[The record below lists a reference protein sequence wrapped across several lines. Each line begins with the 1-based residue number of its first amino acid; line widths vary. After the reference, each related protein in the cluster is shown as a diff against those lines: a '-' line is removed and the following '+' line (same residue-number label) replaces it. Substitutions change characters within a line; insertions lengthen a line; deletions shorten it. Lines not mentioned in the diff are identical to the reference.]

1 MNALDAAETRTYQD
15 AIESVLPVLSAHREA
30 TEAGRSVALES
41 IAALKSAG
49 LARLLRPSRNGG
61 HGASLRAQVHACAE
75 LARAC
80 PASSWVLMVCGAH
93 NWMSGGFSQ
102 QCRAELFDSD
112 PDLLIPGTLASQGQ
126 FKKAEGGWRLS
137 GRWQFCSG
145 VDHSPWLLIGAGRAK
160 DSSGG
165 PGSLHVI
172 LPREEVDVDDTW
184 HTLGLRGSG
193 SKDVV
198 LDDVFVPAHRAEATG
213 ALFAGRSP
221 HVHDHENSGLYMIPV
236 LCSLSTQLGGT
247 VLGMAREML
256 SLFIEKTR
264 VRPDIYSGEGG
275 GAKARRGTMQR
286 RVAEAAGEITSAELL
301 LGRNC
306 DLFDEITTAKQV
318 VDDEAQA
325 LIRWQSSY
333 AVELCRRAVERLYA
347 GAGAHAA
354 YNDSLMQQ
362 YYRDVMMATHHAA
375 VDMDS
380 AAELQGMRLLGVET
394 GPHS

>member
-1 MNALDAAETRTYQD
+1 MNALDTAETRTYQE

-41 IAALKSAG
+41 ITALKAAG
-49 LARLLRPSRNGG
+49 LARLLTPSRNGG

-75 LARAC
+75 LARVC

-184 HTLGLRGSG
+184 HTLGMRGSG

-221 HVHDHENSGLYMIPV
+221 HVHDHANSGLYMIPV

-256 SLFIEKTR
+256 NLFIEKTR

>member
-1 MNALDAAETRTYQD
+1 MNALETSETRDDQA
-15 AIESVLPVLSAHREA
+15 AIGSVLPMLAAHRDE
-30 TEAGRSVALES
+30 TEAGRSVSPES
-41 IAALKSAG
+41 IAALKAAG
-49 LARLLRPSRNGG
+49 LARLMTPVNNGG
-61 HGASLRAQVHACAE
+61 SGATLRAQVYACSE

-102 QCRAELFDSD
+102 QCRSELFDD
-112 PDLLIPGTLASQGQ
+112 AANLMIPGTLASQGQ

-160 DSSGG
+160 NSVGG
-165 PGSLHVI
+165 PGSLHVM
-172 LPREEVDVDDTW
+172 LPRSDVEVDDTW
-184 HTLGLRGSG
+184 HTLGMCGSG

-213 ALFAGRSP
+213 ALFSGRSP
-221 HVHDHENSGLYMIPV
+221 HVNDHVNSGLYMIPV

-264 VRPDIYSGEGG
+264 VRTDIYSGEGS

-286 RVAEAAGEITSAELL
+286 RVAEAQGEITSAELL
-301 LGRNC
+301 LARNC
-306 DLFDEITTAKQV
+306 DLFDEIAAAKEV
-318 VDDEAQA
+318 VDDEAQS
-325 LIRWQSSY
+325 LMRWQSSY

-362 YYRDVMMATHHAA
+362 YYRDVVMASHHAA
-375 VDMDS
+375 IDMDS
-380 AAELQGMRLLGVET
+380 AAELQGMTLLGID
-394 GPHS
+394 PNKQ